1 VVDALGVDSP
11 VAGRLLAVSVGRP
24 REVTWRGRVV
34 RTAIWKSPVAD
45 RRWVGRLNVDG
56 DGQADLMGHGV
67 AHRAVFVY
75 QQQSYAYWE
84 QQLGRSFSEWGTF
97 GENFTVDGLAD
108 DAVCVGDRLGIG
120 TAVFEVTQPRVTCF
134 KVGMRLEEPRMPALL
149 TGHGRPGFY
158 LRVVEEGEVGA
169 GDEIRVV
176 GRDPRGL
183 TVRRVSDLLYTSARD
198 EPSLRAAL
206 DVPALS
212 EGWQWSFHQLLTGGV
227 AEGNPGLAPQPTGLP
242 AYPGYRAFT
251 VTRLVWE
258 SAHVLS
264 VHFVAADG
272 AATPSWRSG
281 QFVPVRLRDAAGPV
295 VRSYSLSG
303 PQGSEL
309 RISVKREGRGSDCIH
324 GLTVGSTLEVGAP
337 RGGFGFDPA
346 GDAPVVLISAGIGV
360 TPVLACLLAQARL
373 EPRRRLIWV
382 HVARSPAEHSFAAET
397 DAALA
402 AMPTAVRHV
411 RYTAPEAA
419 GLGDADG
426 RLTLA
431 ALGDLGVDPSFTAYV
446 CGPGGFAAAVTQMAD
461 ALGLPAE
468 AVHVE
473 TFGSAASARSDPRL
487 DALVAV
493 RPHLPSPPAESGWPV
508 TFVRAGVTA
517 AFDPSRWTSLLELA
531 EACDVGVRWSC
542 RAGVCHS
549 CESQLVE
556 GEVEYAY
563 APVEAPGGNVVL
575 VCCARPSA
583 AVTLDL

>member
-1 VVDALGVDSP
+1 
-11 VAGRLLAVSVGRP
+11 LLAVSVGQP
-24 REVTWRGRVV
+24 LEVTWRGRVV

-56 DGQADLMGHGV
+56 DGQADLTGHGG

-75 QQQSYAYWE
+75 QQQSYVYWE
-84 QQLGRSFSEWGTF
+84 RQLGRSWAEWGTF

-108 DAVCVGDRLGIG
+108 DEVCVGDRLGIG

-134 KVGMRLEEPRMPALL
+134 KVGIRLDEPRMPALL

-158 LRVVEEGEVGA
+158 LRVVEEGEVGG

-176 GRDPRGL
+176 RRDPRGL
-183 TVRRVSDLLYTSARD
+183 SVRRVSDLLYTSARD
-198 EPSLRAAL
+198 ERTLRAAL
-206 DVPALS
+206 DIPALS
-212 EGWQWSFHQLLTGGV
+212 EGWRWSFQQLLTGGD
-227 AEGNPGLAPQPTGLP
+227 AEGNPGLAPQPAGLP
-242 AYPGYRAFT
+242 AYPAFRAFT
-251 VTRLVWE
+251 VTRLVHE

-264 VHFVAADG
+264 VHLTPADG
-272 AATPSWRSG
+272 AAMPSWQPG
-281 QFVPVRLRDAAGPV
+281 QFVPVRLWDAAGAV

-303 PQGSEL
+303 SQGAEL
-309 RISVKREGRGSDCIH
+309 RISVKREGRASACVH
-324 GLTVGSTLEVGAP
+324 GLAVGSTLEVGAP
-337 RGGFGFDPA
+337 RGGFRFDPA

-360 TPVLACLLAQARL
+360 TPVLACLLAQAHV

-382 HVARSPAEHSFAAET
+382 HVARSPAEHAFAAEA

-402 AMPTAVRHV
+402 TMPAASRHL

-431 ALGDLGVDPSFTAYV
+431 ALADLGVDPSFTAYL
-446 CGPGGFAAAVTQMAD
+446 CGPPGFAVGVTQMVA
-461 ALGLPAE
+461 ALGVPPDD
-468 AVHVE
+468 VHVE
-473 TFGSAASARSDPRL
+473 TFGTATSARSDPRL
-487 DALVAV
+487 DAVLAV
-493 RPHLPSPPAESGWPV
+493 RPHPPSPPAERGWPV
-508 TFVRAGVTA
+508 TFARAGVTA

-549 CESQLVE
+549 CESGVVE
-556 GEVEYAY
+556 GEVEYSY
-563 APVEAPGGNVVL
+563 PPVEVPDGDVVL
-575 VCCARPSA
+575 VCCTRPTA